1 MKNVTLEISEDLI
14 LTLRIDLKKS
24 FDLTRA
30 GRSVVVA
37 STQGNQ
43 PLWYNGQ
50 PLPNRIRLNLNVFRS
65 LTEEEYEELLKP
77 HPNPNVFRSVRK

>member
-1 MKNVTLEISEDLI
+1 MKNISLDISHDLI
-14 LTLRIDLKKS
+14 LTLKIDLKQS

-43 PLWYNGQ
+43 PLWHDGQ
-50 PLPNRIRLNLNVFRS
+50 PLPNRVRLNLNVFRS
-65 LTEEEYEELLKP
+65 LTDDESEELHKKYP
-77 HPNPNVFRSVRK
+77 HLY